1 MIILFGFPLFLQFL
15 HFSQVDVFELCSLPL
30 FYSSGNNRQK
40 KVVLVCSLGH
50 NYQNLCAIKFGFCL
64 KYFNL
69 MFSVL
74 YPFFIFLIPIENGWV
89 LLFRRQQFYFLF
101 RFFQDQPLILP
112 FRFYF
117 YYYFDF
123 GAGALLFESF
133 ANLES
138 QIILPTKIY
147 GALSWAHIISSSNLI
162 LFLFGVLW
170 VNFLDSLQ
178 FQIVKRLAHS
188 AQTHFHQYCSVLYTC
203 IKSSNAIR

>member
-1 MIILFGFPLFLQFL
+1 
-15 HFSQVDVFELCSLPL
+15 
-30 FYSSGNNRQK
+30 
-40 KVVLVCSLGH
+40 
-50 NYQNLCAIKFGFCL
+50 
-64 KYFNL
+64 

-147 GALSWAHIISSSNLI
+147 GALSWAHIIYSFNLI
-162 LFLFGVLW
+162 LFLFGVLC

-178 FQIVKRLAHS
+178 FQIVKRLARS
-188 AQTHFHQYCSVLYTC
+188 AQTHFHQYCSLYMH
-203 IKSSNAIR
+203 KKFQRYWVSSVILV